1 LPRVFTGRCSS
12 HEAEWGSNFDLIRV
26 KSREQP
32 NETKKS
38 SCIFLALKMFANAES
53 VTPVVGSRECVRAG
67 GEDNCY
73 ADMNL
78 LK

>member
-1 LPRVFTGRCSS
+1 
-12 HEAEWGSNFDLIRV
+12 
-26 KSREQP
+26 
-32 NETKKS
+32 
-38 SCIFLALKMFANAES
+38 MFANAES
-53 VTPVVGSRECVRAG
+53 VTPVGGSRECVRAG